1 LPIVVEFKDKDNTE
15 MSLHCISCGR
25 RQRAEEQII
34 TMDVPYRNDEQIVHT
49 GRYSPYLR
57 KMEFAYRDKAKTPE
71 IMAWLTGI
79 GKLRTS
85 QDVGGYF
92 KAHVVK
98 GYDVEKFSKN
108 YDSFQTVFKINP
120 GFFYLDSGDT
130 PLILTAPATLTNLGT
145 MYSEPYIKITGT
157 GDVDLTIGSTT
168 YSFTAIDGYIE
179 VDSELMYVYKDTVN
193 AGDKMVGDFPV
204 FNIGDNAISWT
215 GTVTEVRIIPR
226 WREL

>member
-1 LPIVVEFKDKDNTE
+1 MSDVTFKNITNDGIGAIVTDIG
-15 MSLHCISCGR
+15 S
-25 RQRAEEQII
+25 RQRAMERVNRYDI
-34 TMDVPYRNDEQIVHT
+34 PYRNGGLLDYT
-49 GRYSPYLR
+49 GRFDSYTR
-57 KMEFAYRDKAKTPE
+57 DMEFYTVSDAQRKALN
-71 IMAWLTGI
+71 AWLVGYD
-79 GKLRTS
+79 KLRTAK
-85 QDVGGYF
+85 DLGGYF
-92 KAHVVK
+92 KAGVMSKLDYQAHVK
-98 GYDVEKFSKN
+98 GAERARVTFEI
-108 YDSFQTVFKINP
+108 TP
-120 GFFYLDSGDT
+120 PFFYLDSGDT